1 MRKKLEDLLLQ
12 IGITPNLKGFA
23 YICDMVEIIK
33 ADEKR
38 ERKFQDMYMET
49 AKKNNTNWGAVERAI
64 RHALSKANKESEAWK
79 EYIGTKD
86 ATNAVVLCMLVY
98 RLRED

>member
-12 IGITPNLKGFA
+12 IGITPNLKGFT

-38 ERKFQDMYMET
+38 ERKFRICIWRLLRKTIQI
-49 AKKNNTNWGAVERAI
+49 GVP
-64 RHALSKANKESEAWK
+64 WK
-79 EYIGTKD
+79 EQLDTHYQRRTRNLKRGRNT
-86 ATNAVVLCMLVY
+86 
-98 RLRED
+98 